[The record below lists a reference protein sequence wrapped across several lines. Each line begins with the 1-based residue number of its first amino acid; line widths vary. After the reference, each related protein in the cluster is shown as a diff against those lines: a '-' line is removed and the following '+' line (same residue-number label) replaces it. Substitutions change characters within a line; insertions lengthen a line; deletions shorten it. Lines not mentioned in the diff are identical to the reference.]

1 MKKDKKQ
8 KTLQRIM
15 EYMKPYRFLI
25 FASLVLAVISVAL
38 TLYVPI
44 LTGQGV
50 DCIIS
55 KGNVDFAR
63 LISII
68 KTIVICIVLTAAA
81 QWLMNHV
88 NNQITYKIG
97 KDLRIQ
103 AFEHLQKLPLSY
115 VDAHSSGDLLSR
127 IVTDIDQFTD
137 GLLLGF
143 TQLFTGVITIIGT
156 ICFMLGINPWITL
169 VVVILSPFSF
179 FIASFIS
186 KRSFNMFR
194 KQSQT
199 RGNMTG
205 FVNEMLGNIKVVK
218 VFDHGEKAQEEFDQI
233 NDDLVLIGLVAIRD
247 DVRPSAKD
255 AIREV
260 QEAGIQVVMITGDRL
275 ETAVAIAKDAGLLK
289 NESDR
294 ALSSAQLNQMSDD
307 EVKAILPE
315 IRVIARALPTDKSRM
330 VRLCQEMNLVVGM
343 TGDGVNDSPALKR
356 ADVGFA
362 MGSGT
367 EAAKE
372 AGKIVILDD
381 NFSSIK
387 DAIWYGRTIY
397 HNILKF
403 CRFQLVINVAA
414 VVVSAVAP
422 FFGVEEPLKVTHLLF
437 VNLVMDGLGAMMLG
451 NEPALHKYMKEAPRK
466 RDESI
471 ISKDMAIQI
480 GWSGVWLVILSFL
493 FLKLPVISHIFDNE
507 AEHLTAYFVLFIFSA
522 LFNGFNVRDDRF
534 GIFKRLNENPDFLKV
549 FFIIMLVQTIIVNA
563 ALIPFPLFTWIGN
576 MFSCI
581 PFGAKGWIVTVLLSM
596 TMIPVDCLRKLV
608 FKCGK

>member
-68 KTIVICIVLTAAA
+68 KMIVICIALTAAA

-115 VDAHSSGDLLSR
+115 VDAHSSGDLISR

-233 NDDLVLIGLVAIRD
+233 NDDLAYYSLRATFFSSITNPATRFMYSGIYAGVAIAGCMSVIRGSISVGQLSSFLSYTNQYTKPFNEITGVITEFQNSLASAARVFELLD
-247 DVRPSAKD
+247 EEPMIPDAKD
-255 AIREV
+255 AKELQDVKGNVELEHVDFSYVKEVPLIQDFNLKVEPGQRIAIVGPTGCGKTTLINLLMRFYDVNQGRVLVDDIDVRNLNLQTLRGNIGIAMQDVFLFSDTIEGNIAYGNPDCTFEQVQAAAKIANADEFIREMPEGYDTIIGERGV
-260 QEAGIQVVMITGDRL
+260 
-275 ETAVAIAKDAGLLK
+275 GLSGGQKQRISLA
-289 NESDR
+289 R
-294 ALSSAQLNQMSDD
+294 
-307 EVKAILPE
+307 AILKDPS
-315 IRVIARALPTDKSRM
+315 II
-330 VRLCQEMNLVVGM
+330 
-343 TGDGVNDSPALKR
+343 
-356 ADVGFA
+356 
-362 MGSGT
+362 
-367 EAAKE
+367 
-372 AGKIVILDD
+372 ILDD
-381 NFSSIK
+381 TTSAIDMETESMIQNELKKISDERTVFIIAHRISSIIHADQILVLDNGRLVERGTHEQLLAK
-387 DAIWYGRTIY
+387 KGYYSTVFHHQYGE
-397 HNILKF
+397 F
-403 CRFQLVINVAA
+403 
-414 VVVSAVAP
+414 
-422 FFGVEEPLKVTHLLF
+422 
-437 VNLVMDGLGAMMLG
+437 
-451 NEPALHKYMKEAPRK
+451 
-466 RDESI
+466 
-471 ISKDMAIQI
+471 
-480 GWSGVWLVILSFL
+480 
-493 FLKLPVISHIFDNE
+493 
-507 AEHLTAYFVLFIFSA
+507 
-522 LFNGFNVRDDRF
+522 DRF
-534 GIFKRLNENPDFLKV
+534 KKV
-549 FFIIMLVQTIIVNA
+549 RA
-563 ALIPFPLFTWIGN
+563 E
-576 MFSCI
+576 
-581 PFGAKGWIVTVLLSM
+581 KG
-596 TMIPVDCLRKLV
+596 R
-608 FKCGK
+608 GEA

>member
-115 VDAHSSGDLLSR
+115 VDAHSSGDLISR

-233 NDDLVLIGLVAIRD
+233 NDDLAYYSLRATFFSSITNPATRFMYSGIYAGVAIAGCMSVIRGSISVGQLSSFLSYTNQYTKPFNEITGVITEFQNSLASAARVFELLD
-247 DVRPSAKD
+247 EEPMIPDAKD
-255 AIREV
+255 AKELQDVKGNVELEHVDFSYVKEVPLIQDFNLKVEPGQRIAIVGPTGCGKTTLINLLMRFYDVNGGCIKVDGHDIREFKRSDLREMFGMV
-260 QEAGIQVVMITGDRL
+260 LQDTWLYNASIRDNIRYGKLDASEEEIQGAARAAYAHHFI
-275 ETAVAIAKDAGLLK
+275 ETQPGGYDMEINEESNNISQGQKQLLT
-289 NESDR
+289 
-294 ALSSAQLNQMSDD
+294 
-307 EVKAILPE
+307 
-315 IRVIARALPTDKSRM
+315 IARAIL
-330 VRLCQEMNLVVGM
+330 
-343 TGDGVNDSPALKR
+343 
-356 ADVGFA
+356 ADP
-362 MGSGT
+362 
-367 EAAKE
+367 
-372 AGKIVILDD
+372 KILILDEATSSVDTRTEERIQMAMD
-381 NFSSIK
+381 NLMQ
-387 DAIWYGRTIY
+387 GRTS
-397 HNILKF
+397 L
-403 CRFQLVINVAA
+403 
-414 VVVSAVAP
+414 
-422 FFGVEEPLKVTHLLF
+422 
-437 VNLVMDGLGAMMLG
+437 
-451 NEPALHKYMKEAPRK
+451 
-466 RDESI
+466 
-471 ISKDMAIQI
+471 
-480 GWSGVWLVILSFL
+480 
-493 FLKLPVISHIFDNE
+493 
-507 AEHLTAYFVLFIFSA
+507 
-522 LFNGFNVRDDRF
+522 
-534 GIFKRLNENPDFLKV
+534 
-549 FFIIMLVQTIIVNA
+549 
-563 ALIPFPLFTWIGN
+563 
-576 MFSCI
+576 
-581 PFGAKGWIVTVLLSM
+581 
-596 TMIPVDCLRKLV
+596 
-608 FKCGK
+608 